1 MSLSILFVLL
11 LQRRVLKG
19 GLDYF
24 HFKLFVIR
32 CIRFRLKWKQRRQ
45 ILRDNKSPVH
55 SDTRRVNIKC
65 KCCQAKMTNI
75 MQSLDKVSWS
85 IMWTKLKLLSWCFK
99 HFSHRVVFSKKLLV
113 SRYCMLGFDSSSK
126 MNKMNKKNVNIF
138 NLRCWYQTELSASER
153 KRYANAS
160 DGKIT
165 EHFELRLDE
174 KAFFWGYWKII
185 L

>member
-138 NLRCWYQTELSASER
+138 NLRCWYQTEFVCFWEETICKCIWWKDYRTFWASSGCE
-153 KRYANAS
+153 S
-160 DGKIT
+160 
-165 EHFELRLDE
+165 
-174 KAFFWGYWKII
+174 FFWRYWKII